1 MLLRKKINKNN
12 NFYTINKFLDN
23 LAPMGHWLIKTRSHQ
38 KAKVMDNRQLQP
50 SNHKLSRL
58 KDEYFSTKVG
68 DMYLGL
74 IIQNV

>member
-1 MLLRKKINKNN
+1 
-12 NFYTINKFLDN
+12 
-23 LAPMGHWLIKTRSHQ
+23 
-38 KAKVMDNRQLQP
+38 MDNRQLQP